1 LGLASGARQRHHS
14 DSYYNSRKLSFR
26 SLGLL
31 NPCEPVFTNTNVQC
45 HYTLL
50 HIYPVFT
57 IIEDENPPAYEPLPS
72 NNGDGFDEEAAAG
85 STTKPT
91 DGAARTVTSSL
102 RSINRLLTSYGG
114 FRANFRGFMCAL
126 AQSTLTG
133 IVASIFSWG
142 PVKPFAEL
150 LASLVMVQ
158 YATAWVHIVISQP
171 SPRRFWRRL
180 PPFKRAF
187 QATWKAV
194 VVYWAATQ
202 VHKWVPTLLANV
214 IGFDAP
220 NFSNMTPGS
229 DALRNGDISYIIKAV
244 VYILLSTML
253 YIVVIIPARVVLV
266 RVQASLLPEDEDAII
281 PFDRSFD
288 GKVEP
293 AVVGGLGYATVA
305 QAWSTFS
312 RTAWRRVVIL
322 YAKIMGVLVAVT
334 LFSWALLIPTG
345 LLLVHAGSKST

>member
-1 LGLASGARQRHHS
+1 MTWTVNNGGEQVEFHMPVWGWPLILVNAII
-14 DSYYNSRKLSFR
+14 LLPISFFI
-26 SLGLL
+26 
-31 NPCEPVFTNTNVQC
+31 N
-45 HYTLL
+45 YTLF

-57 IIEDENPPAYEPLPS
+57 IIEDENPPAYEPLPTS
-72 NNGDGFDEEAAAG
+72 GNGVDEEAAAG

-114 FRANFRGFMCAL
+114 VRSNARGFMCAFT
-126 AQSTLTG
+126 QSVLTG

-158 YATAWVHIVISQP
+158 FATAWVHIVISQP

-187 QATWKAV
+187 DATWKAIV
-194 VVYWAATQ
+194 IYWAATQ
-202 VHKWVPTLLANV
+202 VHKWVPYLLAV
-214 IGFDAP
+214 LIGFDAP
-220 NFSNMTPGS
+220 TMDNLKSGGAN
-229 DALRNGDISYIIKAV
+229 DALRDGDISYLIKAT

-253 YIVVIIPARVVLV
+253 YVVVIIPARVVVV
-266 RVQASLLPEDEDAII
+266 RIQASLLPEDEDPII

-293 AVVGGLGYATVA
+293 AVVGGLGYATISD
-305 QAWSTFS
+305 AWSTFS
-312 RTAWRRVVIL
+312 KAAWRRVVIL
-322 YAKIMGVLVAVT
+322 YVKIVGIFAFVSL
-334 LFSWALLIPTG
+334 LSWAILLPTC
-345 LLLVHAGSKST
+345 LAIIKAGSKST

>member
-1 LGLASGARQRHHS
+1 MTWTVYEGG
-14 DSYYNSRKLSFR
+14 
-26 SLGLL
+26 
-31 NPCEPVFTNTNVQC
+31 EPVEFHMPVWGWPLVLVNAIILIPISFLC

-57 IIEDENPPAYEPLPS
+57 IIEDENPPAYEPLP
-72 NNGDGFDEEAAAG
+72 NNGGGFDDEAAAG

-114 FRANFRGFMCAL
+114 FRANFRGFMCAFV
-126 AQSTLTG
+126 QSALTS

-142 PVKPFAEL
+142 PVRPFAEL
-150 LASLVMVQ
+150 LASLAMVQ

-187 QATWKAV
+187 EATWKAV
-194 VVYWAATQ
+194 VIYWAATQ
-202 VHKWVPTLLANV
+202 VHKWVPILLAGL

-220 NFSNMTPGS
+220 SLSNMQSGGFH
-229 DALRNGDISYIIKAV
+229 DALRDGDISYLIKAV

-253 YIVVIIPARVVLV
+253 YTVVIIPARVVLV
-266 RVQASLLPEDEDAII
+266 RIQASLLPEDEDAII

-293 AVVGGLGYATVA
+293 AVVGGRGYATVA
-305 QAWSTFS
+305 NAWSTFS
-312 RTAWRRVVIL
+312 KTAWRRVVIL
-322 YAKIMGVLVAVT
+322 YAKIMGVFAAVT
-334 LFSWALLIPTG
+334 VFTWALLIPTG
-345 LLLVHAGSKST
+345 LLIVKAGSKST

>member
-1 LGLASGARQRHHS
+1 MTWTVFQDGDPAEFHMPAWGWPLV
-14 DSYYNSRKLSFR
+14 
-26 SLGLL
+26 LL
-31 NPCEPVFTNTNVQC
+31 NAIILLPVSLLVN
-45 HYTLL
+45 YTLF
-50 HIYPVFT
+50 HIYPVFA
-57 IIEDENPPAYEPLPS
+57 IIEDENPPAYEPLAMPT
-72 NNGDGFDEEAAAG
+72 NGDGFDEEAIAG

-126 AQSTLTG
+126 TQSVLIS

-142 PVKPFAEL
+142 PVRPFAEL

-158 YATAWVHIVISQP
+158 FGAAWVHIVISQP

-187 QATWKAV
+187 DATWKAIV
-194 VVYWAATQ
+194 LYWAATQ
-202 VHKWVPTLLANV
+202 VHQWVPVLLAEL

-220 NFSNMTPGS
+220 TMANLQSGGAS
-229 DALRNGDISYIIKAV
+229 DAIREGDITYLIKAT

-253 YIVVIIPARVVLV
+253 WVVVIIPARVVV
-266 RVQASLLPEDEDAII
+266 IRIQASLLPEDEDPII
-281 PFDRSFD
+281 PFDRSFT

-293 AVVGGLGYATVA
+293 AIVGGLGYATISD
-305 QAWSTFS
+305 AWSTFS
-312 RTAWRRVVIL
+312 KAAWRRVVIL
-322 YAKIMGVLVAVT
+322 YAKIVAIFVAVSI
-334 LFSWALLIPTG
+334 LSWAILLPTCFAIIK
-345 LLLVHAGSKST
+345 AGTKSN